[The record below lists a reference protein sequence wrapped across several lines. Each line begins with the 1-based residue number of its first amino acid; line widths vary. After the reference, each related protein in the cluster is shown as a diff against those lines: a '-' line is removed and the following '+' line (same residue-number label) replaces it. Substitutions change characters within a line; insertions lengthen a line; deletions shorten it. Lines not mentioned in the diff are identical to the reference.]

1 MTARAGAEQPGPPL
15 PLTPEQRSWVAQA
28 YEAID
33 VDFILATLAQSVEI
47 PSPTGEERAV
57 AEFFT
62 KTMNDRGIEA
72 SYQPIDGYRG
82 NSIGRVN
89 GAGAGPDLLF
99 YGHLDT
105 TFTANLREDLAVTGG
120 VDRPDLLPQFQRR
133 EDLLCGLGVQN
144 PKGSVTCALAAV
156 DAVIRSRIPLLGG
169 VTLGFAAGGIH
180 KRPVDGLM
188 RSYEGRHYQGFGIGC
203 EYMLKHGLCADYCI
217 STKPGY
223 GVVWEEPGECWFRVE
238 IMGQLCY
245 SGLRHIQPN
254 RNPIVDAAAIIPIIE
269 QWIADYTR
277 RHTLGQIAPQGT
289 VGAIESGWP
298 FKPEFIPGI
307 CRLYVNVHTNSTLK
321 PLEVRRSFAAL
332 IDDIRSRRPGIEI
345 RFDMLLSASGSR
357 TAPDNWIVRSVAGAL
372 AAVEGR
378 PVVVS
383 GLSGTT
389 DGAILRQWGIPTA
402 RVGLP
407 GMAEPEP
414 DWPPMFDAC
423 RVGDLERLTRVYVH
437 ALIDT
442 CTRSREELA

>member
-1 MTARAGAEQPGPPL
+1 MTARAGTEQPGPPL

-33 VDFILATLAQSVEI
+33 VDFILTTLAQSVEI

-57 AEFFT
+57 AEFLT
-62 KTMNDRGIEA
+62 KTMNEREIQA
-72 SYQPIDGYRG
+72 SYQPIDEHRG

-105 TFTANLREDLAVTGG
+105 TFTADPREDLAVTGG
-120 VDRPDLLPQFQRR
+120 VDRPDLLPRFQRR
-133 EDLLCGLGVQN
+133 KDLLYGLGVQN

-169 VTLGFAAGGIH
+169 VVLGFAAGGIH

-188 RSYEGRHYQGFGIGC
+188 RSYEGRRYQGFGIGC

-245 SGLRHIQPN
+245 SGLRHVQPN
-254 RNPIVDAAAIIPIIE
+254 RNPIVDAAAVVPMIE

-277 RHTLGQIAPQGT
+277 RHTLGQITPQGT

-321 PLEVRRSFAAL
+321 SLEVRRSFAAL

-372 AAVEGR
+372 EAVEGR
-378 PVVVS
+378 AVVVS